1 MQDTFHIEEGDEMSE
16 FMCINDRI
24 ESIFNA
30 AAATQ
35 VAFQQPARQFLQ
47 KDGKK
52 GGLRSLFFKLNFKSG
67 CHFVARF
74 M

>member
-1 MQDTFHIEEGDEMSE
+1 MQDAFHIKEWDEMSE

-35 VAFQQPARQFLQ
+35 VAFQQPAR
-47 KDGKK
+47 GT
-52 GGLRSLFFKLNFKSG
+52 
-67 CHFVARF
+67 
-74 M
+74 